1 MHLLMAEI
9 VLRWPC
15 VVDRAWNS
23 NYVDSLY
30 TERDGIFFPLF
41 NLSNLF
47 QLVAQIHLDVRSDN
61 FLPNAV
67 QGT

>member
-1 MHLLMAEI
+1 MWLTGRENPI
-9 VLRWPC
+9 T
-15 VVDRAWNS
+15 
-23 NYVDSLY
+23 Y

-61 FLPNAV
+61 FLPN
-67 QGT
+67 